1 MELKLI
7 FQERIELCEKI
18 IKENEMSFRYVMSK
32 NNMDSN
38 HVGIQAERRLE
49 LLGTYILKAVQNDK
63 ERPVIT
69 EYKEKKIKKVF
80 TFYLVKATLLSREYF
95 YP

>member
-1 MELKLI
+1 
-7 FQERIELCEKI
+7 
-18 IKENEMSFRYVMSK
+18 MSK

-69 EYKEKKIKKVF
+69 EYKEKKIKNNEEFVDF
-80 TFYLVKATLLSREYF
+80 
-95 YP
+95 